1 MFSLS
6 GLVEQMKCETSSAPA
21 ELELVVPE
29 LHLKVDELELVVP
42 ELHLKMTELELF
54 VPKLHLRDAELEF
67 LTPQLHLRV
76 VELEFTLRVPTA
88 QARPRQKLKP
98 H

>member
-29 LHLKVDELELVVP
+29 LQLRVFELELVVS
-42 ELHLKMTELELF
+42 E
-54 VPKLHLRDAELEF
+54 LHLRDAELEF

>member
-29 LHLKVDELELVVP
+29 LHLK
-42 ELHLKMTELELF
+42 MTELELF
-54 VPKLHLRDAELEF
+54 VPELHLRDAELEF

-76 VELEFTLRVPTA
+76 VELKFTLRVPTA

>member
-1 MFSLS
+1 MS

-29 LHLKVDELELVVP
+29 LHLK
-42 ELHLKMTELELF
+42 MTELELF
-54 VPKLHLRDAELEF
+54 VPELHLRDAELEF

>member
-29 LHLKVDELELVVP
+29 LHLK
-42 ELHLKMTELELF
+42 MTELELF
-54 VPKLHLRDAELEF
+54 VPELHLRDAELEF

-76 VELEFTLRVPTA
+76 VELEFTL
-88 QARPRQKLKP
+88 
-98 H
+98 

>member
-1 MFSLS
+1 MS

-29 LHLKVDELELVVP
+29 LHLK
-42 ELHLKMTELELF
+42 MTELELF
-54 VPKLHLRDAELEF
+54 VPELHLRDAELEF

-76 VELEFTLRVPTA
+76 VELKFTLRVPTA

>member
-29 LHLKVDELELVVP
+29 LQLRVF
-42 ELHLKMTELELF
+42 ELELF
-54 VPKLHLRDAELEF
+54 VPKLHLKVDELELVAPEHQLKMAELE
-67 LTPQLHLRV
+67 LV
-76 VELEFTLRVPTA
+76 VLCNSI
-88 QARPRQKLKP
+88 
-98 H
+98 